1 MEQAQ
6 PESESVLRHQN
17 VTELDHKMKN
27 NTPGSFIKLLDL
39 FEELLSVRMEK
50 ARGNNVMIFIS

>member
-6 PESESVLRHQN
+6 PENESVLRHQN
-17 VTELDHKMKN
+17 VTKLDHKMKN
-27 NTPGSFIKLLDL
+27 KTPRSFIKLLDL
-39 FEELLSVRMEK
+39 FKELLYVRKEK